1 MLRQDPTSGIESET
15 NGLNPVPQQ
24 PMPPNGA
31 TGIDIQRELNRL
43 EEMILDSPR
52 VPFTGRTLIDEEQLL
67 DQLDL
72 IRLNLP
78 GAFQEAEI
86 IARHKDDILQE
97 AEGYAQ
103 QIIEAAEERAT
114 EILNEMGL
122 VQQAQLEA
130 EQLRQQTQ
138 IDCEALQE
146 QTLAEV
152 DQIRYQAQQEL
163 DEIRSRAL
171 AECEEIQ
178 NGADEY
184 ADHVLISIEQQLV
197 DMLQVI
203 QNGRQQLEVN
213 KPPGQIAG

>member
-1 MLRQDPTSGIESET
+1 MLRQEPTPRSESEAS
-15 NGLNPVPQQ
+15 GLNPVPQ
-24 PMPPNGA
+24 PTPATGA
-31 TGIDIQRELNRL
+31 AGIDIQRELNRL
-43 EEMILDSPR
+43 EELILDSPR
-52 VPFTGRTLIDEEQLL
+52 VPMTGRTLVDEEQLL

-86 IARHKDDILQE
+86 IARHKDEILQE

-103 QIIEAAEERAT
+103 EIIEAAELQAT
-114 EILNEMGL
+114 QILNEMGI
-122 VQQAQLEA
+122 VQQAQIEA
-130 EQLRQQTQ
+130 EQIRQQTQ
-138 IDCEALQE
+138 IDCESLQQ

-184 ADHVLISIEQQLV
+184 ADHVLGTIEQQMAE
-197 DMLQVI
+197 MLRVV
-203 QNGRQQLEVN
+203 QNGRQQLHAN
-213 KPPGQIAG
+213 IPPGQITG